1 MDQVELYAE
10 PRTVTGKKVKTLR
23 RQGVVPLVVYGRQ
36 AAMNVQAPEF
46 DTKRAIARASGQL
59 MALNIEGEESP
70 RMVLA
75 RDAQYDV
82 LSGLLLH
89 ADLYEVDVTQT
100 LQVQVSLTTVGECN
114 LVETNQAMLLQVL
127 NEVQIECLPGDIM
140 QSIEVDISGLEDF
153 GDAIYVRNLML
164 PETITVLTSPDELIV
179 RLQSI
184 EEEEE
189 EVEEEEGL
197 LLEEAEAGEVEVIQ
211 RGRAEDEEEE

>member
-10 PRTVTGKKVKTLR
+10 PRTVTGKKVKALR

-59 MALNIEGEESP
+59 MALNIAGEKSP

-100 LQVQVSLTTVGECN
+100 IQVQVSLALVGEPQ
-114 LVETNQAMLLQVL
+114 LVESSQALLLQVL
-127 NEVQIECLPGDIM
+127 TEVEIECLPGDIM

-153 GDAIYVRNLML
+153 SDAIYARDLTL
-164 PETITVLTSPDELIV
+164 PETVTLLTPPDELIA
-179 RLQSI
+179 RLQGI

-189 EVEEEEGL
+189 EEEEEEL
-197 LLEEAEAGEVEVIQ
+197 LFEEAEPGEVEVIQ
-211 RGRAEDEEEE
+211 RGRAEEEEEG